1 MLFSRFC
8 FLLNEYLSTSETFF
22 NTTVAFMINRIFK
35 IIIFCFRFITIY
47 STIYSFSQTEEQY
60 IFIHDALLEAVT
72 CGETEVLV
80 RNLPIHI
87 QQLSQMDPGTTVT
100 GMELEFKVNLFRLQH
115 KLRCPTVDS
124 SDRIG
129 LQLPSPLEMLF
140 YLFLFFFVFHT
151 EIRIGKKRIL
161 SVRKRQPARE

>member
-1 MLFSRFC
+1 MLF
-8 FLLNEYLSTSETFF
+8 FF
-22 NTTVAFMINRIFK
+22 PINRVFTTCGKIFFDTTVAFMINRIFK
-35 IIIFCFRFITIY
+35 IIIFCICFITIR

-100 GMELEFKVNLFRLQH
+100 GMELEFKVNLFLLQR
-115 KLRCPTVDS
+115 K
-124 SDRIG
+124 
-129 LQLPSPLEMLF
+129 SPHSRFLGSNWFAAAVVIRNFILF
-140 YLFLFFFVFHT
+140 ILNFFFLRYT
-151 EIRIGKKRIL
+151 EIGVGKKRIL